1 MGIQREEFDGKLRY
15 SKTTLRWWCC
25 PPPPPPLLWGGGSM
39 RLNYFCLHT
48 GIKSNCIGGVKG
60 YTLNLLG
67 IIMRTNMFIIIAFN
81 L

>member
-1 MGIQREEFDGKLRY
+1 MGRKREDFDGELRY
-15 SKTTLRWWCC
+15 SKTTLRWCFC
-25 PPPPPPLLWGGGSM
+25 PPPHPPFAGGGSM
-39 RLNYFCLHT
+39 RLNYFLHT